1 MNRAEILGTAKGH
14 VTKDRNATHGEP
26 EDSFGMIAKLWSARL
41 GINLRSDQ
49 VCIMLCDLKTAR
61 AWTNPA
67 HADNWIDLAGY
78 AACGGE
84 CAEKNLQQNSPPK
97 AVKLDDFDDLG

>member
-1 MNRAEILGTAKGH
+1 MKRADILDTAKSH
-14 VTKDRNATHGEP
+14 VTKDRNVTHGDP

-41 GINLRSDQ
+41 GITLRSDQ

-61 AWTNPA
+61 AWANPA
-67 HADNWIDLAGY
+67 HSDNWIDLAGY

-84 CAEKNLQQNSPPK
+84 CAMRTPSSK
-97 AVKLDDFDDLG
+97 AKPAKLDDFDDLG